1 MNMLVEEKIYKKII
15 IYDYQGVCFKP
26 DKEDDANSSSFLYTV
41 SIPYLIFFFRFSM
54 KPLKKNFTAKTI
66 SFQLFLSSEPA

>member
-41 SIPYLIFFFRFSM
+41 SISYLSFFSPVFNKTIEELYCQNYILPIFF
-54 KPLKKNFTAKTI
+54 
-66 SFQLFLSSEPA
+66 